1 LNKKTKQMK
10 KSFVIFSIVLLA
22 MNSHGQETIYPAKA
36 QSKKIII
43 TGGTVHVGNG
53 KVLENN
59 GAIVLENGKITA
71 VGGTVADNN
80 ATVVNAAGKHIYP
93 GLILATSNLGLQ
105 EITGSVRGTND
116 VFEIGE
122 LNPNVRSIVAYN
134 TDSRIIN
141 TVRSNGILLAN
152 VVPRGN
158 LIGGSS
164 STVQLDAWTW
174 EDAAYHTDYGMHF
187 YMPSLFSRPNPFAAL
202 FGIQAPPDPLKRGL
216 EQIEGVKQFFREAKA
231 YFAQQ
236 PKPATNLKLEAVKGL
251 FNKKQ
256 RLFIHCN
263 IVKEM
268 LLAVD
273 FVKEFGFDVT
283 LVGAEEC
290 WQVAD
295 LLKQHNI
302 SVVLQQTHNLPTSD
316 DDDVDQP
323 FKTPAMLQKAGV
335 LFALTD
341 EDGQTRGR
349 NLPFNAGTAV
359 AYGLGKEEALQA
371 ITLNAASILGIA
383 GRTGSIEPGKD
394 ANLVISEGDILDMR
408 SSIITHAFIQ
418 GRAIDLNDKHK
429 QLNERYV
436 KKYGL

>member
-1 LNKKTKQMK
+1 M
-10 KSFVIFSIVLLA
+10 VLIA
-22 MNSHGQETIYPAKA
+22 SSAIAQETIYPARTQA
-36 QSKKIII
+36 KKLII

-53 KVLENN
+53 KVLDNN
-59 GAIVLENGKITA
+59 GAIVIENGKITA
-71 VGGTVADNN
+71 VGDAVADNN
-80 ATVVNAAGKHIYP
+80 ATVINATGKHIYP
-93 GLILATSNLGLQ
+93 GLILASSNLGLQ

-116 VFEIGE
+116 VFELGE

-152 VVPRGN
+152 VVPRGSV
-158 LIGGSS
+158 IGGSS

-174 EDAAYHTDYGMHF
+174 EDAAYNTDYGMHF

-202 FGIQAPPDPLKRGL
+202 FGIPTPPDPLKRGL
-216 EQIEGVKQFFREAKA
+216 EQIEGVKQFFRETKA
-231 YFAQQ
+231 YWAQTG
-236 PKPATNLKLEAVKGL
+236 PKPTNLKLEAVKGL
-251 FNKKQ
+251 FDKKQ

-268 LLAVD
+268 LIAID

-290 WQVAD
+290 WQIPD

-302 SVVLQQTHNLPTSD
+302 SVVLQQTHNLPTLD

-323 FKTPAMLQKAGV
+323 FKTPAVLQKAGV

-349 NLPFNAGTAV
+349 NLPFNAGTAA

-371 ITLNAASILGIA
+371 ITLNAAAILGIA
-383 GRTGSIEPGKD
+383 QRTGSIEPGKD
-394 ANLVISEGDILDMR
+394 ANIVISEGDILDMR

-418 GRAIDLNDKHK
+418 GRTIDLNDKHK

-436 KKYGL
+436 RKYGL

>member
-1 LNKKTKQMK
+1 MK
-10 KSFVIFSIVLLA
+10 RNISTWLLLLLTVNGFS
-22 MNSHGQETIYPAKA
+22 QETIYPAKM

-53 KVLENN
+53 TVVENN
-59 GAIVLENGKITA
+59 GSIVVENGKITA
-71 VGGTVADNN
+71 VGNNAAADNN
-80 ATVVNAAGKHIYP
+80 ATVINASGKHIYP
-93 GLILATSNLGLQ
+93 GLILASSNLGLQ

-116 VFEIGE
+116 VFEIGD

-141 TVRSNGILLAN
+141 TLRSNGILLAN
-152 VVPRGN
+152 VVPRGSV
-158 LIGGSS
+158 IGGSS

-174 EDAAYHTDYGMHF
+174 EDAAYRTDYGMHF
-187 YMPSLFSRPNPFAAL
+187 YMPSLFSRPNPFAAQ
-202 FGIQAPPDPLKRGL
+202 FGQQPPVDPLKRGL

-231 YFAQQ
+231 WIQQ
-236 PKPATNLKLEAVKGL
+236 PNKTTANLKLDAVKGL
-251 FNKKQ
+251 FEKKQ

-268 LLAVD
+268 LIAID

-283 LVGAEEC
+283 LVGAQDC
-290 WQVAD
+290 WQIAD

-302 SVVLQQTHNLPTSD
+302 SVILQQTHNLPTLD

-323 FKTPAMLQKAGV
+323 YKTPALLQKAGV
-335 LFALTD
+335 LYALSD

-349 NLPFNAGTAV
+349 NLPFNAGTSA
-359 AYGLGKEEALQA
+359 AYGLTKEQALSS
-371 ITLNAASILGIA
+371 ITLNAATILGIA
-383 GRTGSIEPGKD
+383 DRTGTIETGKD
-394 ANLVISEGDILDMR
+394 ANLVISDGDILDMR

>member
-1 LNKKTKQMK
+1 MK
-10 KSFVIFSIVLLA
+10 RNISTWLLLLLTVNAFS
-22 MNSHGQETIYPAKA
+22 QETIYPAKT

-53 KVLENN
+53 TVLENN
-59 GAIVLENGKITA
+59 GAIAIENGKITA
-71 VGGTVADNN
+71 VGNNAAADNN
-80 ATVVNAAGKHIYP
+80 ATVINAAGKHIYP
-93 GLILATSNLGLQ
+93 GLILASSNLGLQ

-116 VFEIGE
+116 VFEIGD

-141 TVRSNGILLAN
+141 TLRSNGILLAN
-152 VVPRGN
+152 VVPRGSV
-158 LIGGSS
+158 IGGSS

-174 EDAAYHTDYGMHF
+174 EDAAYRTDYGMHF
-187 YMPSLFSRPNPFAAL
+187 YMPSLFSRPNPFAAQ
-202 FGIQAPPDPLKRGL
+202 FGAQPPADPLKRGL

-231 YFAQQ
+231 WIQQ
-236 PKPATNLKLEAVKGL
+236 PNKTTTNLKLDAVKGL
-251 FNKKQ
+251 FEKKQ

-268 LLAVD
+268 LIAID

-283 LVGAEEC
+283 LVGAQDC
-290 WQVAD
+290 WQIAD

-302 SVVLQQTHNLPTSD
+302 SVILQQTHNLPTLD

-323 FKTPAMLQKAGV
+323 YKTPALLQKAGV
-335 LFALTD
+335 LYALSD

-349 NLPFNAGTAV
+349 NLPFNAGTSA
-359 AYGLGKEEALQA
+359 AYGLTKEQALSS
-371 ITLNAASILGIA
+371 ITLNAATILGIA
-383 GRTGSIEPGKD
+383 DRTGTIEKGKD
-394 ANLVISEGDILDMR
+394 ANLVISDGDILDMR

-418 GRAIDLNDKHK
+418 GRAIDLSDKHK

>member
-1 LNKKTKQMK
+1 MK
-10 KSFVIFSIVLLA
+10 INISTWLLLLLTVNAFS
-22 MNSHGQETIYPAKA
+22 QETIYPAKP
-36 QSKKIII
+36 QGKKIII

-53 KVLENN
+53 TVLENN
-59 GAIVLENGKITA
+59 GAIVVENGKITA
-71 VGGTVADNN
+71 VGNNAASDNN
-80 ATVVNAAGKHIYP
+80 ATVINASGKHIYP
-93 GLILATSNLGLQ
+93 GLILASSNLGLQ

-116 VFEIGE
+116 VFEIGD

-141 TVRSNGILLAN
+141 TLRSNGILLAN
-152 VVPRGN
+152 VVPRGSV
-158 LIGGSS
+158 IGGSS

-174 EDAAYHTDYGMHF
+174 EDAAYRTDYGMHF
-187 YMPSLFSRPNPFAAL
+187 YMPSLFSRPNPFAAQ
-202 FGIQAPPDPLKRGL
+202 FGQQPPVDPLKRGL

-231 YFAQQ
+231 WIQQ
-236 PKPATNLKLEAVKGL
+236 PNKTTTNLKLDAVKGL
-251 FNKKQ
+251 FDKKQ

-268 LLAVD
+268 LIAID

-283 LVGAEEC
+283 LVGAQDS
-290 WQVAD
+290 WQIAD

-302 SVVLQQTHNLPTSD
+302 SVILQQTHNLPTLD
-316 DDDVDQP
+316 DDDVDLP
-323 FKTPAMLQKAGV
+323 YKTPALLQKAGV
-335 LFALTD
+335 LFALSD

-349 NLPFNAGTAV
+349 NLPFNAGTSA
-359 AYGLGKEEALQA
+359 AYGLTKEQALSS
-371 ITLNAASILGIA
+371 ITLNAATILGIA
-383 GRTGSIEPGKD
+383 DRTGTIETGKD
-394 ANLVISEGDILDMR
+394 ANLVISDGDILDMR

>member
-1 LNKKTKQMK
+1 MK
-10 KSFVIFSIVLLA
+10 RNISTWLLLLLTVNGFS
-22 MNSHGQETIYPAKA
+22 QETIYPAKP
-36 QSKKIII
+36 QIKKIII

-53 KVLENN
+53 TVLENN
-59 GAIVLENGKITA
+59 GAIVVENGKIMA
-71 VGGTVADNN
+71 VGNAATDNN
-80 ATVVNAAGKHIYP
+80 ATVINASGKHIYP
-93 GLILATSNLGLQ
+93 GLILASSNLGLQ

-116 VFEIGE
+116 VFEIGD

-141 TVRSNGILLAN
+141 TLRSNGILLAN
-152 VVPRGN
+152 VVPRGSV
-158 LIGGSS
+158 IGGSS

-174 EDAAYHTDYGMHF
+174 EDAAYRTDYGMHF
-187 YMPSLFSRPNPFAAL
+187 YMPSLFSRPNPFAAQ
-202 FGIQAPPDPLKRGL
+202 FGGQPPVDALKRGL

-231 YFAQQ
+231 WIQQ
-236 PKPATNLKLEAVKGL
+236 PNKTTTNLKLDAVKGL
-251 FNKKQ
+251 FEKKQ

-268 LLAVD
+268 LIAID

-283 LVGAEEC
+283 LVGAQDS
-290 WQVAD
+290 WQIAD

-302 SVVLQQTHNLPTSD
+302 SVILQQTHNLPTLD
-316 DDDVDQP
+316 DDDVDLP
-323 FKTPAMLQKAGV
+323 YKTPALLQKAGV
-335 LFALTD
+335 LFALSD

-349 NLPFNAGTAV
+349 NLPFNAGTSA
-359 AYGLGKEEALQA
+359 AYGLTKEQALSS
-371 ITLNAASILGIA
+371 ITLNAATILGIA
-383 GRTGSIEPGKD
+383 DRTGTIEAGKD
-394 ANLVISEGDILDMR
+394 ANLVISDGDILDMR

-418 GRAIDLNDKHK
+418 GRAINLDDKHK

>member
-1 LNKKTKQMK
+1 MK
-10 KSFVIFSIVLLA
+10 RNISTWLLLLLTVNGFS
-22 MNSHGQETIYPAKA
+22 QETIYPAKT

-53 KVLENN
+53 TVLENN
-59 GAIVLENGKITA
+59 GAIAIENGKITA
-71 VGGTVADNN
+71 VGNNAAADNN
-80 ATVVNAAGKHIYP
+80 ATVINASGKHIYP
-93 GLILATSNLGLQ
+93 GLILASSNLGLQ

-116 VFEIGE
+116 VFEIGD

-141 TVRSNGILLAN
+141 TLRSNGILLAN
-152 VVPRGN
+152 VVPRGSV
-158 LIGGSS
+158 IGGSS

-174 EDAAYHTDYGMHF
+174 EDAAYRTDYGMHF
-187 YMPSLFSRPNPFAAL
+187 YMPSLFSRPNPFAAQ
-202 FGIQAPPDPLKRGL
+202 FGAQPPADPLKRGL

-231 YFAQQ
+231 WIQQ
-236 PKPATNLKLEAVKGL
+236 PNKTTTNLKLDAVKGL
-251 FNKKQ
+251 FEKKQ

-268 LLAVD
+268 LIAID

-283 LVGAEEC
+283 LVGAQDC
-290 WQVAD
+290 WQIAD

-302 SVVLQQTHNLPTSD
+302 SVILQQTHNLPTLD

-323 FKTPAMLQKAGV
+323 YKTPALLQKAGV
-335 LFALTD
+335 LYALSD

-349 NLPFNAGTAV
+349 NLPFNAGTSA
-359 AYGLGKEEALQA
+359 AYGLTKEQALSS
-371 ITLNAASILGIA
+371 ITLNAATILGIA
-383 GRTGSIEPGKD
+383 DRTGTIEAGKD
-394 ANLVISEGDILDMR
+394 ANLVISDGDILDMR

-418 GRAIDLNDKHK
+418 GRAIDLSDKHK